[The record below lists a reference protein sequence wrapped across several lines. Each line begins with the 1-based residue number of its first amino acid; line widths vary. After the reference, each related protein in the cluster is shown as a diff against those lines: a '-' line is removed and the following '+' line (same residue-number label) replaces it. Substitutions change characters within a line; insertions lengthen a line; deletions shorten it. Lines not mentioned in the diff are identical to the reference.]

1 MAYSWKRACPS
12 SASRV
17 VKGTHVMRG
26 PHGMVRAEEH
36 LCSRLHVVGVLGP
49 MSLGGGGVFSCGESL
64 QTTFDSCSFDS
75 TPPLHL

>member
-49 MSLGGGGVFSCGESL
+49 MSLGGGEVCV
-64 QTTFDSCSFDS
+64 
-75 TPPLHL
+75 